1 MQAVIAIPG
10 TEAFLT
16 QPVAGVPLLARVIA
30 TAARSGV
37 DSVLLIWPPGVDSAI
52 FEACVKSPALKD
64 VRLTRLYL
72 THEFDPE
79 NASHWTSIETSLD
92 EQFLWLPWNR
102 VTHKRALSGLQ
113 PIAARPLR
121 WDLPV
126 VLERHAAFV
135 IGSDIET
142 EGVSIDA
149 PAAIAAAE
157 RFLVARSGKP
167 TDGIYSNFNRYL
179 CRPFVRLLART
190 RVTPNEITLAGLAV
204 AILGAFFFSRGFYA
218 AYVIGALLFFL
229 SGLFDEMDG
238 MIARIKF
245 LESAF
250 GTWFEGFVDNATYL
264 AVFAGI
270 TIGLHRQFGSFAWE
284 YGGALLVGCVLSV
297 AVIAGQRRLATK
309 RGRPHEYAARMNQ
322 LMDAD
327 SSNPIS
333 KIVRQVHI
341 FVKKG
346 VLIHYLLL
354 FTLIGRLHMFLW
366 LAAIGSNLTWI
377 LALYFNRR
385 FFRGFRWGQAFLP
398 AAGLL
403 PGVPRAGEA
412 PSAPERQ
419 VPIQLRSN
427 L

>member
-1 MQAVIAIPG
+1 MRAVLAIPG
-10 TEAFLT
+10 VEALRSFESGASILT
-16 QPVAGVPLLARVIA
+16 QPIAGVPLLIRVIA

-37 DSVLLIWPPGVDSAI
+37 DSVVVIWPPDVDAAI
-52 FEACVKSPALKD
+52 FETCAESPTLRD
-64 VRLTRLYL
+64 VRFAKLDLTY
-72 THEFDPE
+72 EFDPG
-79 NASHWTSIETSLD
+79 NASHWRSIETSLD
-92 EQFLWLPWNR
+92 DRFLWLPWNR
-102 VTHKRALSGLQ
+102 VTNKRILAELQ
-113 PIAARPLR
+113 PLAARPLH
-121 WDLPV
+121 WKLPQL
-126 VLERHAAFV
+126 LERRAVCRGSAV
-135 IGSDIET
+135 IISDGMET
-142 EGVSIDA
+142 EGVSIDS
-149 PAAIAAAE
+149 PSSIPPAE

-167 TDGIYSNFNRYL
+167 TDGIYSNFNRHL

-190 RVTPNEITLAGLAV
+190 RVTPNQITLAGLAV
-204 AILGAFFFSRGFYA
+204 AILGAFCFARGFYA
-218 AYVIGALLFFL
+218 AYVVGALLFFV

-264 AVFAGI
+264 AVFAGMI
-270 TIGLHRQFGSFAWE
+270 IGLHRQFGSFAWQ
-284 YGGALLVGCVLSV
+284 YGGALLLGSVLSF
-297 AVIAGQRRLATK
+297 AVIACQRRLTTK

-366 LAAIGSNLTWI
+366 LAALGSNLTWI
-377 LALYFNRR
+377 LALYFNLR
-385 FFRGFRWGQAFLP
+385 FFRGPLP
-398 AAGLL
+398 EKR
-403 PGVPRAGEA
+403 VPTPA
-412 PSAPERQ
+412 
-419 VPIQLRSN
+419 
-427 L
+427 